1 MENLL
6 ALVTLLFVGC
16 GGDPNCDVQR
26 NEQALRESTRRVSP
40 FTLEVAGERRGDE
53 TVITVTVGL
62 TARVAVDPVL
72 EVRLPAGATLVTGK
86 QKETLVRRDMS
97 KPVVRT
103 FVVRGA
109 TGPVDVSVTSA
120 SRSGGASLTKAWPAR
135 APEKT
140 RLPDVKRIPPVK
152 VHGVPVDEVIPI
164 KSNSK

>member
-16 GGDPNCDVQR
+16 GGDPNCDTQR
-26 NEQALRESTRRVSP
+26 NEQALNESTRRASP
-40 FTLEVAGERRGDE
+40 FTLEVAGEKRGDE

-62 TARVAVDPVL
+62 AAKVSMDPVL
-72 EVRLPAGATLVTGK
+72 EVKLPAGATLVSGK
-86 QKETLVRRDMS
+86 QRETLVRRDMT

-103 FVVRGA
+103 FVIRGA
-109 TGPVDVSVTSA
+109 TGPVDVSVTTA

-135 APEKT
+135 VPEKT
-140 RLPDVKRIPPVK
+140 RIPDVKRIPPVK

-164 KSNSK
+164 KPNSK